1 MLYKSYIKPYH
12 KILTTLALAYF
23 LFIVGLYFFSV
34 FAIKNIRQLS
44 NQTSVLYE
52 HPFNVY
58 ADALEFQSI
67 VRQVQN
73 GNLEALLLSRD
84 KGFKYERQN
93 VEALLGDRL
102 SKIEGAYL
110 GEKSKVQ
117 EVREATKQWKNNELL
132 FDRLM

>member
-52 HPFNVY
+52 HSFNVY

-84 KGFKYERQN
+84 KGFKYKRQN

-102 SKIEGAYL
+102 SKIEGA
-110 GEKSKVQ
+110 
-117 EVREATKQWKNNELL
+117 
-132 FDRLM
+132 